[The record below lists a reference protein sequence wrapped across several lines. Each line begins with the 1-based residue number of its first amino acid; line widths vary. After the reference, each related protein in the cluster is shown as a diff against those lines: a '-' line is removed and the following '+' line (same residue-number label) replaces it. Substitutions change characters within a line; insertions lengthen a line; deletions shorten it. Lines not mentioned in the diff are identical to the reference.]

1 MISARPRATVMPMNE
16 QPVEQMDFETALAE
30 LETIVR
36 TLEQGDEP
44 LDRSIA
50 LYQRAETLK
59 KHCETRLKSAR
70 ERIEKITL
78 DADGNPAGAEPF
90 DAG

>member
-1 MISARPRATVMPMNE
+1 MTDTQVDK
-16 QPVEQMDFETALAE
+16 MDFETALAE

-44 LDRSIA
+44 LHKSIA
-50 LYQRAETLK
+50 LYQRADALK

-78 DADGNPAGAEPF
+78 DADGQPTGTEAF

>member
-1 MISARPRATVMPMNE
+1 MTDT
-16 QPVEQMDFETALAE
+16 PVDKMDFETALAE

-36 TLEQGDEP
+36 TLEAGDEP
-44 LDRSIA
+44 LDKSIA
-50 LYQRAETLK
+50 MYQRADALK

-78 DADGNPAGAEPF
+78 GADGEPSGTEAF

>member
-1 MISARPRATVMPMNE
+1 MTDS
-16 QPVEQMDFETALAE
+16 QVEKMDFETALAE

-36 TLEQGDEP
+36 TLEAGDEP
-44 LDRSIA
+44 LDKSIA
-50 LYQRAETLK
+50 LYQRADALK

-78 DADGNPAGAEPF
+78 DADGQPTGTEAF